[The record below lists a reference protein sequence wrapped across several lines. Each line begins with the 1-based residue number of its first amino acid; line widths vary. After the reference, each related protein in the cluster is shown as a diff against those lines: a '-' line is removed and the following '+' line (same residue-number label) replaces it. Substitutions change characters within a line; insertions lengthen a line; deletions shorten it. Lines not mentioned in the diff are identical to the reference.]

1 MTSGGCIIGYGQ
13 AGQLCLPTNGDH
25 KKITCDY
32 VRKYF
37 PNGVAVTG
45 DDSLKLDKNG
55 DMTACGN
62 GDK

>member
-1 MTSGGCIIGYGQ
+1 
-13 AGQLCLPTNGDH
+13 
-25 KKITCDY
+25 

-45 DDSLKLDKNG
+45 DDSLKLDKNR
-55 DMTACGN
+55 DKTACGN